1 MFPKIFLKT
10 NKDMPGYLMDP
21 VSREPSASPSP
32 EPPEVLDPTIPSQLQ
47 QLVFHR
53 VPDIDNWYNV
63 PAQLAVQL
71 QRPGSVQQIFFTY
84 LI

>member
-47 QLVFHR
+47 QLVLHR
-53 VPDIDNWYNV
+53 VPDIVNWYNLYT
-63 PAQLAVQL
+63 ACRTT
-71 QRPGSVQQIFFTY
+71 QRPGSVQQTFFT
-84 LI
+84 